1 MGKNSINI
9 GECLS
14 YGYGA
19 LKRNIGF
26 HLVAGL
32 LFVLIYVG
40 ANLLTQALRIGMAD
54 QPLVKVFFWLMQ
66 TLLGLAVTSC
76 FLLGYYHA
84 LSKVDA
90 GEEPEI
96 GDLFSQ
102 LDKLLPALLTSV
114 MYLILSAIGF
124 VCCIIPG
131 LVLMPMYP
139 ISLYLVYKGES
150 NPISALRRAWD
161 GLRGNLVMAIVTTMV
176 LALIGSLGF
185 VACFV
190 GGLITMPIFYA
201 GCYKMTRQA
210 LDSNS

>member
-9 GECLS
+9 GECFS

-40 ANLLTQALRIGMAD
+40 ANLLTQALQIGMAD
-54 QPLVKVFFWLMQ
+54 QPLVKVFFLVMQ
-66 TLLGLAVTSC
+66 TLLSLAVTSC

-114 MYLILSAIGF
+114 MYSILSVIGF

-139 ISLYLVYKGES
+139 MSLYLVYKGERH
-150 NPISALRRAWD
+150 PISALKRAWAGMED
-161 GLRGNLVMAIVTTMV
+161 NLIMAIITMTA
-176 LALIGSLGF
+176 LGLIGSLGF
-185 VACFV
+185 IACGV
-190 GGLITMPIFYA
+190 GALITMPIYYA